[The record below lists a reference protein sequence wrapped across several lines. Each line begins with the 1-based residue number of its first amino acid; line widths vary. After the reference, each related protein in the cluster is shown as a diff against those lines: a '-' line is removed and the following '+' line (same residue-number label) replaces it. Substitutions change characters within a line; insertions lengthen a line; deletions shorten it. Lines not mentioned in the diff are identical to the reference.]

1 MKFYDLNSRVSP
13 ETMWAVC
20 LPGLRGELSGG
31 APSDCFFLIR
41 EKLRP
46 DWSTLCFLGI
56 SYQCEYKLFVKYITA
71 SESSFSYEFNML
83 C

>member
-20 LPGLRGELSGG
+20 LPGLRAELSGG

-41 EKLRP
+41 DKTQARLVH
-46 DWSTLCFLGI
+46 TLF
-56 SYQCEYKLFVKYITA
+56 SRYQL
-71 SESSFSYEFNML
+71 SM
-83 C
+83 